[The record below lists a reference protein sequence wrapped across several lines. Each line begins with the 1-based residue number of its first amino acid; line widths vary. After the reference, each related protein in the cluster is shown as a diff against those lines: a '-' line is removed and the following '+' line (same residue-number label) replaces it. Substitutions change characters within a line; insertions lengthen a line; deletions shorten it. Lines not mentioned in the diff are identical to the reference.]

1 MMKSLGKLF
10 SHSWLLPPLAILVA
24 LAWWKLLPWWYRGE
38 MLTPATAAP
47 QPVAI
52 VFGARVYSS
61 GRLSSMLRDR
71 VESAVQLYQQG
82 QVQKIIMSG
91 DNQVADYNEPDAMIA
106 YALARGVPSEALQPD
121 YGGRRT
127 YDTCYRAR
135 EVFQLESAVLVTQ
148 AFHLPRAL
156 FTCEQLGL
164 DVTGVIA
171 DRRLYSRRSLTWSQ
185 MREIPATL
193 VALVDV
199 VLQRPAPVLGEPLP
213 LELSPGGISQ

>member
-1 MMKSLGKLF
+1 MMKPLGKLL
-10 SHSWLLPPLAILVA
+10 SRSWLLPPLVILFA
-24 LAWWKLLPWWYRGE
+24 LAWWRLLPWWYRAD

-47 QPVAI
+47 RPVAI
-52 VFGARVYSS
+52 VFGARVYGN

-91 DNQVADYNEPDAMIA
+91 DNRVADYNEPDAMIA
-106 YALARGVPSEALQPD
+106 YALARGVPPEALQPD

-135 EVFQLESAVLVTQ
+135 EIFQLESAVLVTQ
-148 AFHLPRAL
+148 SFHLPRAL
-156 FTCEQLGL
+156 FTCGQLGL

-171 DRRLYSRRSLTWSQ
+171 DRRLYSRRSLTWSK

-199 VLQRPAPVLGEPLP
+199 VLQRPAPVLGEPIH
-213 LELSPGGISQ
+213 LELNSRGD